1 MHKGGASNSALR
13 SECTNKEVLSK
24 TLRERR
30 MMHVS
35 RGAFRGTNTYKDTDE
50 AARESLQFNS

>member
-1 MHKGGASNSALR
+1 
-13 SECTNKEVLSK
+13 
-24 TLRERR
+24 

-35 RGAFRGTNTYKDTDE
+35 WRAFRGTNTYKDTDE